1 MAANAATLRP
11 RKAVMEQD
19 ENGFNIITERFL
31 KELCE
36 ENNQFVTPHLNDTL
50 YLHYK
55 GKIYTPLII
64 FRFQEDLRFGKIR
77 KPQVHLARVQW
88 YLENLKLGSPHQ
100 AENDVSN
107 PFHNIYSLAISIR
120 IKLKRLRASTA
131 SPI

>member
-11 RKAVMEQD
+11 RKAVMEHD

-55 GKIYTPLII
+55 GKIYNSLMV
-64 FRFQEDLRFGKIR
+64 FRFQKDLRFGKICE
-77 KPQVHLARVQW
+77 PQVYLARV
-88 YLENLKLGSPHQ
+88 
-100 AENDVSN
+100 
-107 PFHNIYSLAISIR
+107 
-120 IKLKRLRASTA
+120 
-131 SPI
+131 

>member
-55 GKIYTPLII
+55 GNYNEWFITIIGFKKI
-64 FRFQEDLRFGKIR
+64 
-77 KPQVHLARVQW
+77 
-88 YLENLKLGSPHQ
+88 
-100 AENDVSN
+100 
-107 PFHNIYSLAISIR
+107 
-120 IKLKRLRASTA
+120 
-131 SPI
+131 

>member
-36 ENNQFVTPHLNDTL
+36 ENNQYVTPHLNDTL

-55 GKIYTPLII
+55 GKIYYSLMV
-64 FRFQEDLRFGKIR
+64 FRIQKDIGFGKIR
-77 KPQVHLARVQW
+77 ELKVYLARVQW
-88 YLENLKLGSPHQ
+88 YLENLKYGSSYQ
-100 AENDVSN
+100 AENDV
-107 PFHNIYSLAISIR
+107 IL
-120 IKLKRLRASTA
+120 
-131 SPI
+131 

>member
-11 RKAVMEQD
+11 RKAVMEHD

-55 GKIYTPLII
+55 GKIYNSLMVY
-64 FRFQEDLRFGKIR
+64 RFQKDLGFRKICE
-77 KPQVHLARVQW
+77 PQVYLARVQW
-88 YLENLKLGSPHQ
+88 YLEN
-100 AENDVSN
+100 
-107 PFHNIYSLAISIR
+107 
-120 IKLKRLRASTA
+120 
-131 SPI
+131 